1 MKFVLQKGG
10 YCVIQSYRFRAG
22 FKVNT
27 KSVICP
33 VDSVGYSG
41 YTISYNL
48 LKYIFCEKYPA
59 KDFNEF
65 LTAIY
70 GYVPEG
76 INPFITFPG
85 VQNLMQSVEIYDNT
99 KYKELSLTE
108 KDKYTK
114 DDWNGRE
121 IFEGDVCAVKFA
133 KDIIEYGV
141 VAYDNGERGGSYSKG
156 GIAAGSY
163 AKNTKIVGNIFE
175 GYPKEA
181 DYAVKLFLE
190 HHGEQ
195 FRCLMS

>member
-10 YCVIQSYRFRAG
+10 YCVIRRYRFRAG

-33 VDSVGYSG
+33 VHSVTYRG
-41 YTISYNL
+41 YTISYDL
-48 LKYIFCEKYPA
+48 LKYSFCEKYPA
-59 KDFNEF
+59 RGFNKF

-70 GYVPEG
+70 GYVLEG
-76 INPFITFPG
+76 YHPFILFSG

-99 KYKELSLTE
+99 KYKELSQTE

-114 DDWNGRE
+114 DDWCGRE

-156 GIAAGSY
+156 GVAAGSY

>member
-1 MKFVLQKGG
+1 MKFVGKRGG
-10 YCVIQSYRFRAG
+10 YCVIRSYRFRAG

-33 VDSVGYSG
+33 VRSITDSG
-41 YTISYNL
+41 YTILYNS
-48 LKYIFCEKYPA
+48 LKYGFCEKYPA

-65 LTAIY
+65 LRAIY

-76 INPFITFPG
+76 YLPFLAFPG

-99 KYKELSLTE
+99 KYKELSQTE

-114 DDWNGRE
+114 DNWNGRE

-156 GIAAGSY
+156 GVAAGSY
-163 AKNTKIVGNIFE
+163 SKNTKVVGNIFE

-181 DYAVKLFLE
+181 DYAVKFFLE
-190 HHGEQ
+190 NHGEQ